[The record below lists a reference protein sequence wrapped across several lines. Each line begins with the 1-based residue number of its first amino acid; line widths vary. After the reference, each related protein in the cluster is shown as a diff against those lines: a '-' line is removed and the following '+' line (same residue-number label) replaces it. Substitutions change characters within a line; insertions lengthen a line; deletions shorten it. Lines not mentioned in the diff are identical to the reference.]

1 MHEYVGYATWYS
13 VSINVCNIKP
23 QRGKIWKLRKT
34 FQVCDKNCSPVD
46 SKKSC
51 KVGFFW
57 QGARIWLSL
66 FVSAWMSCFLFVF
79 VYFKPSE
86 KARSGL
92 VMILAR
98 LESWSLARVSPPV
111 TTFQL
116 DPCSSFC
123 QPVEYNFKVLYK
135 CTICSSNDVFH
146 TKLLDYCCSTLITQ
160 VERVKNNVHGNQH
173 VSRVQNKVQNIVQFA
188 LCSALPWWA
197 VLK

>member
-1 MHEYVGYATWYS
+1 
-13 VSINVCNIKP
+13 
-23 QRGKIWKLRKT
+23 
-34 FQVCDKNCSPVD
+34 
-46 SKKSC
+46 
-51 KVGFFW
+51 
-57 QGARIWLSL
+57 
-66 FVSAWMSCFLFVF
+66 
-79 VYFKPSE
+79 
-86 KARSGL
+86 
-92 VMILAR
+92 MILAR

-135 CTICSSNDVFH
+135 CKISLSNDVFH

-173 VSRVQNKVQNIVQFA
+173 VSRVQNKVQNILQFA

-197 VLK
+197 ALKYRCKATCKILFRILSRSLNSPRVNLTKT